1 MSLNGLNDS
10 DSEVSVVENCEKHH
24 LLGSTQGTTQPNVS
38 QTSMVPGPYLDSVPY
53 DEEPL
58 NVSVS
63 LQYDWQLSGHRF
75 IGERVSR
82 LYPNGQS
89 AIGTVQ
95 KYLPSDGDDE
105 ALFHIL
111 HDDGNK
117 EDLDIHNFF
126 AAMEQ
131 YRKHF
136 SPLNLNPAFARHF
149 ESRIVTT
156 NRLMRFNRST
166 LLELSHYLDM
176 EVVDGTTKT
185 ILSKNILT
193 AYKFFISL

>member
-10 DSEVSVVENCEKHH
+10 DSEVSVVENCERHH

-38 QTSMVPGPYLDSVPY
+38 QTSMVPEPYLDSVPY

-95 KYLPSDGDDE
+95 KYLPSDDDDE
-105 ALFHIL
+105 ALFI
-111 HDDGNK
+111 
-117 EDLDIHNFF
+117 FF
-126 AAMEQ
+126 MMMGI
-131 YRKHF
+131 KKIWIF
-136 SPLNLNPAFARHF
+136 IIFLLLWNS
-149 ESRIVTT
+149 IV
-156 NRLMRFNRST
+156 NIFH
-166 LLELSHYLDM
+166 LL
-176 EVVDGTTKT
+176 
-185 ILSKNILT
+185 I
-193 AYKFFISL
+193 

>member
-10 DSEVSVVENCEKHH
+10 DSEISVVENCERHH
-24 LLGSTQGTTQPNVS
+24 LLGSAQGTTQPNVS
-38 QTSMVPGPYLDSVPY
+38 QTSMVPEPYLDSVPY

-95 KYLPSDGDDE
+95 KICLLMVMMKLYFIFFMMMGIKKILISMNVLLLWNSIVNIFHL
-105 ALFHIL
+105 LF
-111 HDDGNK
+111 K
-117 EDLDIHNFF
+117 SCFCATF
-126 AAMEQ
+126 
-131 YRKHF
+131 
-136 SPLNLNPAFARHF
+136 
-149 ESRIVTT
+149 
-156 NRLMRFNRST
+156 
-166 LLELSHYLDM
+166 
-176 EVVDGTTKT
+176 
-185 ILSKNILT
+185 
-193 AYKFFISL
+193 